1 MKKIS
6 LIALA
11 VLAIAGC
18 SQKKTDQN
26 GQQSWQQTAAQAPA
40 AQTQTVKVMPAAR
53 QDVKQDGTYSAT
65 VQAYAVNNIAPQS
78 GSRIQKINVEVGDY
92 VYKGQVLAEMDRV
105 QLDQAKL
112 RLSNAETELA
122 RLKQLYEQGGLAQSD
137 YEAQE
142 LNYQVSK
149 SSYDNLLENTILRS
163 PITGVVTARNYDRGD
178 MYTMASP
185 IFTVQQ
191 ITPVKILVGISEGDY
206 TKVKKGDTITLSVD
220 ALPGQNFSG
229 TIKRIYPTIDP
240 MTHTVNVEVQ
250 VPNSKRELRPGMYA
264 KVNVTFGHNRSI
276 VVPDAAVVRLQGSGQ
291 RNVFVVEDGIAVQRE
306 VSLGRH
312 FDGQYEILSGL
323 QEGELV
329 VVKGGSA
336 LRNGAQVEIID

>member
-6 LIALA
+6 IIALA
-11 VLAIAGC
+11 VLAMSACAQKNSTKSAEGQGSAAKAGV
-18 SQKKTDQN
+18 
-26 GQQSWQQTAAQAPA
+26 QQQA
-40 AQTQTVKVMPAAR
+40 QTVKVMPAAM

-78 GSRIQKINVEVGDY
+78 GGRIQKINVEVGDY
-92 VYKGQVLAEMDRV
+92 VSKGQILAEMDRV

-112 RLSNAETELA
+112 RLANAETELG

-137 YEAQE
+137 YEAAE
-142 LNYQVSK
+142 LNYEVSK

-163 PITGVVTARNYDRGD
+163 PITGVVTARGYDRGD
-178 MYTMASP
+178 MYGMASP

-191 ITPVKILVGISEGDY
+191 ITPVKILVGISEADY
-206 TKVKKGDTITLSVD
+206 TKVKKGDAVTLAVD
-220 ALPGQNFSG
+220 ALPGKTYSG
-229 TIKRIYPTIDP
+229 TIRRIYPTIDP
-240 MTHTVNVEVQ
+240 LTHTVNVEVQ
-250 VPNSKRELRPGMYA
+250 VPNTNRELRPGMYA
-264 KVNVTFGHNRSI
+264 KVNVTFGHSRNI

-291 RNVFVVEDGIAVQRE
+291 RNVFVVEDGVAVQKE

-312 FDGQYEILSGL
+312 FDAQYEILSGL
-323 QEGELV
+323 KEGELV

-336 LRNGAQVEIID
+336 LRAGAPVEVIE

>member
-6 LIALA
+6 IIALA
-11 VLAIAGC
+11 ALVLAGC
-18 SQKKTDQN
+18 GQKKDSQSQA
-26 GQQSWQQTAAQAPA
+26 QQAALAAQPKA
-40 AQTQTVKVMPAAR
+40 QTVKVQPAAK
-53 QDVKQDGTYSAT
+53 QEVKQDGSYSAT
-65 VQAYAVNNIAPQS
+65 VQAFAVNNIAPQS
-78 GSRIQKINVEVGDY
+78 GGRIQKINVEVGDY
-92 VYKGQVLAEMDRV
+92 VGKGQILAEMDRV

-112 RLSNAETELA
+112 RLSNAETELG

-137 YEAQE
+137 YEAAE
-142 LNYQVSK
+142 LNYNVSK
-149 SSYDNLLENTILRS
+149 STYDNLVENTILRS
-163 PITGVVTARNYDRGD
+163 PITGVVTARYYDRGD
-178 MYTMASP
+178 MYGMASP

-206 TKVKKGDTITLSVD
+206 TKVSKGDKVTLSVD
-220 ALPGQNFSG
+220 ALPGKTFSG

-250 VPNSKRELRPGMYA
+250 VPNTDRQLRPGMYA

-291 RNVFVVEDGIAVQRE
+291 RNVFVVEDGIAVQKE

-323 QEGELV
+323 EEGEQV

-336 LRNGAQVEIID
+336 LRNGAQVEVIE

>member
-1 MKKIS
+1 MKKTVIIVFAT
-6 LIALA
+6 LALA
-11 VLAIAGC
+11 GC
-18 SQKKTDQN
+18 AQKKSGSQAAST
-26 GQQSWQQTAAQAPA
+26 QQAAAPKA
-40 AQTQTVKVMPAAR
+40 QTVKVQSAAKEDVR
-53 QDVKQDGTYSAT
+53 QDGVYSAS

-78 GSRIQKINVEVGDY
+78 GSRIQKINAEVGDF
-92 VYKGQVLAEMDRV
+92 VYKGQILAEMDRV

-112 RLSNAETELA
+112 RLSNAETELG

-137 YEAQE
+137 YEAAE
-142 LNYQVSK
+142 LNYKVSK

-163 PITGVVTARNYDRGD
+163 PISGVVTARNYDRGD
-178 MYTMASP
+178 MYGMASP

-191 ITPVKILVGISEGDY
+191 IVPVKLLVGISEGDY
-206 TKVKKGDTITLSVD
+206 TKVKKGDAVSLTVD
-220 ALPGQNFSG
+220 ALPGKSYSG

-250 VPNSKRELRPGMYA
+250 VSNQNRELRPGMYA
-264 KVNVTFGHNRSI
+264 KVQVTFVHNRSI

-291 RNVFVVEDGIAVQRE
+291 RNVFVVEDGTAVQRE

-312 FDGQYEILSGL
+312 FDGKYEILSGL

-329 VVKGGSA
+329 VVKGGAA
-336 LRNGAQVEIID
+336 LRNGASVEIID

>member
-6 LIALA
+6 IIALA
-11 VLAIAGC
+11 ALILAGC
-18 SQKKTDQN
+18 GQKKDSQSQA
-26 GQQSWQQTAAQAPA
+26 QQAALAAQPKA
-40 AQTQTVKVMPAAR
+40 QTVKVQPAAK
-53 QDVKQDGTYSAT
+53 QEVKQDGSYSAT
-65 VQAYAVNNIAPQS
+65 VQAFAVNNIAPQS
-78 GSRIQKINVEVGDY
+78 GGRIQKINVEVGDY
-92 VYKGQVLAEMDRV
+92 VGKGQILAEMDRV

-112 RLSNAETELA
+112 RLSNAETELG

-137 YEAQE
+137 YEAAE
-142 LNYQVSK
+142 LNYKISK
-149 SSYDNLLENTILRS
+149 STYDNMVENTILRS
-163 PITGVVTARNYDRGD
+163 PITGVVTARYYDRGD
-178 MYTMASP
+178 MYGMASP

-206 TKVKKGDTITLSVD
+206 TKVSKGDKVTLSVD
-220 ALPGQNFSG
+220 ALPGKTFSG

-250 VPNSKRELRPGMYA
+250 VPNTDRQLRPGMYA

-291 RNVFVVEDGIAVQRE
+291 RNVFVVEDGIAVQKE

-323 QEGELV
+323 EEGEQV

-336 LRNGAQVEIID
+336 LLNGAQVEVIE

>member
-6 LIALA
+6 IIALA
-11 VLAIAGC
+11 ALVLAGC
-18 SQKKTDQN
+18 GQKKDSQSQA
-26 GQQSWQQTAAQAPA
+26 QQAAMAAQPKA
-40 AQTQTVKVMPAAR
+40 QTVKVQPAAK
-53 QDVKQDGTYSAT
+53 QEVKQDGTYSAT
-65 VQAYAVNNIAPQS
+65 VQAFAVNNIAPQS
-78 GSRIQKINVEVGDY
+78 GGRIQKINVEVGDY
-92 VYKGQVLAEMDRV
+92 VGKGQVLAEMDRV

-112 RLSNAETELA
+112 RLSNAETELG

-137 YEAQE
+137 YEAAE
-142 LNYQVSK
+142 LNFKVSK
-149 SSYDNLLENTILRS
+149 STYDNLVENTILRS
-163 PITGVVTARNYDRGD
+163 PITGVVTARYYDRGD
-178 MYTMASP
+178 MYGMASP

-206 TKVKKGDTITLSVD
+206 TKVSKGDKVTLSVD
-220 ALPGQNFSG
+220 ALPGKSFSG

-250 VPNSKRELRPGMYA
+250 VPNTDRQLRPGMYA

-291 RNVFVVEDGIAVQRE
+291 RNVFVVEDGIAVQKE

-323 QEGELV
+323 EEGEQV

-336 LRNGAQVEIID
+336 LRNGAQVEVIE

>member
-6 LIALA
+6 IIALA
-11 VLAIAGC
+11 ALVLAGC
-18 SQKKTDQN
+18 GQKKDSQSQA
-26 GQQSWQQTAAQAPA
+26 QQAAMAAQPKA
-40 AQTQTVKVMPAAR
+40 QTVKVQPAAK
-53 QDVKQDGTYSAT
+53 QEVKQDGTYSAT
-65 VQAYAVNNIAPQS
+65 VQAFAVNNIAPQS
-78 GSRIQKINVEVGDY
+78 GGRIQKINVEVGDY
-92 VYKGQVLAEMDRV
+92 VGKGQILAEMDRV

-112 RLSNAETELA
+112 RLSNAETELG

-137 YEAQE
+137 YEAAE
-142 LNYQVSK
+142 LNFKVSK
-149 SSYDNLLENTILRS
+149 STYDNLVENTILRS
-163 PITGVVTARNYDRGD
+163 PITGVVTARYYDRGD
-178 MYTMASP
+178 MYGMASP

-206 TKVKKGDTITLSVD
+206 TKVSKGDKVTLSVD
-220 ALPGQNFSG
+220 ALPGKTFSG

-250 VPNSKRELRPGMYA
+250 VPNTDRQLRPGMYA

-291 RNVFVVEDGIAVQRE
+291 RNVFVVEDGIAVQKE

-323 QEGELV
+323 EEGEQV

-336 LRNGAQVEIID
+336 LRNGAQVEVIE